1 MIKNISNKILLKTI
15 TVFLLILMLLCISGC
30 GTSKSEEEA
39 VLDTSVQV
47 SEGEKLILDC
57 IGRTVAIPENPQRV
71 AALDS
76 FAGEAMVMIGAGEK
90 MVAAPNGVRMDE
102 ILKQIYPGLTDVSV
116 PMSGGTINAETLLSL
131 NPDLVL
137 LKETMYNTTAEVE
150 KLDKLG
156 VKYLV
161 VKYDTMEEQQ
171 KALQMIGDAL
181 GGEPQQKATDINAY
195 YQNVIKLAEEK
206 ANNIP
211 EKDKVSVYHSINE
224 LVRTDGPDTLGYDWI
239 TCVGAKNVSTEEDL
253 EADGSDYYA
262 SPEQLFVWNPDVI
275 ICNEVDT
282 VDYLY
287 EDDKWQ
293 GLDAVKN
300 QKVYNIPVGATR
312 WGQRGSLETFF
323 AILWLGKTI
332 YPDYYTDIDLK
343 EEVFDFYQTYL
354 NIQLDDATYEKM
366 LSGRGIRS
374 SSSASGQ

>member
-131 NPDLVL
+131 KPDLVL

-206 ANNIP
+206 ASKIP

-239 TCVGAKNVSTEEDL
+239 TCVGAKNVSAEEDL

-343 EEVFDFYQTYL
+343 EEVFNFYQTYL

>member
-206 ANNIP
+206 AKNIP

-239 TCVGAKNVSTEEDL
+239 TCVGAKNVSAEEDL